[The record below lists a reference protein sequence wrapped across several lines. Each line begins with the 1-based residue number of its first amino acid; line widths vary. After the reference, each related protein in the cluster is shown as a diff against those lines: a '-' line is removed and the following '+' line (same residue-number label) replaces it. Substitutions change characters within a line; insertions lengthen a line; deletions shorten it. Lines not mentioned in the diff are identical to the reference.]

1 MSGLLARLQAAD
13 AWLLLK
19 LNREWTADFLDAV
32 LPALTDLHKRKWFL
46 YGVVPAGL
54 GWWLYKGRKSA
65 LKVLILA
72 ALAVGAAD
80 LAAYRVFKPLFDRP
94 RPARTVGGL
103 IQRAP
108 SSSRAGF
115 PSNHAANA
123 GAAASVLSVAYPA
136 WTPPFALAALV
147 MAYSR
152 VYCGAHYPGDVAAG
166 LLLGVLIGLPWARLM
181 LGGAKSGGGKK
192 SKR

>member
-1 MSGLLARLQAAD
+1 MSEPLAWAQAAD

-19 LNREWTADFLDAV
+19 LNREWTSPALDAV
-32 LPALTDLHKRKWFL
+32 LPALTDLHKRPWFL
-46 YGVVPAGL
+46 YGAAPAAL
-54 GWWLYKGRKSA
+54 GWWLYKGRRAA
-65 LKVLILA
+65 LKVLVVA

-94 RPARTVGGL
+94 RPARTVGGV
-103 IQRAP
+103 IERAP

-123 GAAASVLSVAYPA
+123 GAAAAVLATAYPA
-136 WTPPFALAALV
+136 WAPLHAALALL
-147 MAYSR
+147 MAYTR

-166 LLLGVLIGLPWARLM
+166 LLLGLLIGLPWARLM
-181 LGGAKSGGGKK
+181 LGGGAAAGKK
-192 SKR
+192 RSKR